1 MRPAKRN
8 LTYGIVEQLGL
19 AIVTGAYGSRD
30 EFPTEAALCKQFGVS
45 RSVLREAV
53 KMLTAKGLL
62 GARPRQGTRI
72 EPEEYW
78 NLLDPDVLRWLLE
91 REFSLSLLKEFTQV
105 RLAIEP
111 MAAAIAAERASDE
124 HVQPIRNAIANMM
137 AAENGLYD
145 PLSADIEFHVAV
157 LRASGN
163 RFFLELRDLIESALR
178 ISIRV
183 THQYKAA
190 GNVEDHK
197 KILDAIE
204 TGNPRRA
211 RRDMEALLTEVMDLI
226 VVAGGR
232 KKKRKTAAVRSQAM
246 AVRRRR
252 A

>member
-1 MRPAKRN
+1 MRPPKRN

-19 AIVTGAYGSRD
+19 AIVTGAYGPRN
-30 EFPTEAALCKQFGVS
+30 EFPTEAALCEQFGVS

-62 GARPRQGTRI
+62 GARPRQGTRV
-72 EPEEYW
+72 EPEEFW

-111 MAAAIAAERASDE
+111 MAAAIAAEVDSAE
-124 HVQPIRNAIANMM
+124 TIEPIRKAVANMQ

-145 PLSADIEFHVAV
+145 PLAADIEFHVAV

-190 GNVEDHK
+190 GNIQDHK

-204 TGNPRRA
+204 AGNPRKA
-211 RRDMEALLTEVMDLI
+211 RRDMEALLTEVMNLI
-226 VVAGGR
+226 ALAGGR
-232 KKKRKTAAVRSQAM
+232 KKRKGTAVARQPMVARQRRS
-246 AVRRRR
+246 
-252 A
+252 